1 MKKIHKKAI
10 ENIRRIMM
18 RWGYTYSDAFIY
30 GILLVNE
37 EPMTINDLIEK
48 SKLSRSAVSSSLA
61 RLERDYFVQVT
72 KKGRMK
78 YHIALPL
85 FAEKFLEQPKKLLEK
100 EVLPLRNLIDELSNS
115 GNEEYKKKIKHILD
129 NIDVLVKILKDLIE
143 KESKEFHKKF

>member
-1 MKKIHKKAI
+1 MRKIQKKAI

-30 GILLVNE
+30 GILLVSE
-37 EPMTINDLIEK
+37 KPMTINDLIEK

-72 KKGRMK
+72 KKGRIK
-78 YHIALPL
+78 YHVALPL

-100 EVLPLRNLIDELSNS
+100 EVIPLRNLIDGLANS
-115 GNEEYKKKIKHILD
+115 GNEEYRNKIKRILNNVD
-129 NIDVLVKILKDLIE
+129 ILVKILKDLIE
-143 KESKEFHKKF
+143 KESNYKKF